1 MRFIHLSE
9 FHFTEKTYPK
19 SKFHSSRHRP
29 CEKKVSIVV
38 ENGLM
43 GSGMDWRY
51 NLEKNLL
58 FQSELFHGFHRGE
71 IDFPAYNQCEHF
83 QL

>member
-29 CEKKVSIVV
+29 CEKKVAIVWKMDLWEV
-38 ENGLM
+38 EWTEDM
-43 GSGMDWRY
+43 Y
-51 NLEKNLL
+51 NLEKNFL

-71 IDFPAYNQCEHF
+71 IDFPAYHPSTK
-83 QL
+83 

>member
-1 MRFIHLSE
+1 MHSLHLVN
-9 FHFTEKTYPK
+9 FTLLKKLAQSQSSTPQGSVPK
-19 SKFHSSRHRP
+19 R
-29 CEKKVSIVV
+29 KKVFIVV

-51 NLEKNLL
+51 DLEKNLL

-71 IDFPAYNQCEHF
+71 IDFPEYN
-83 QL
+83 

>member
-29 CEKKVSIVV
+29 CEKKVAIVV

-43 GSGMDWRY
+43 GSGAGVSKSS
-51 NLEKNLL
+51 KNGVFYKSSYLR
-58 FQSELFHGFHRGE
+58 F
-71 IDFPAYNQCEHF
+71 DFFISMQN
-83 QL
+83 